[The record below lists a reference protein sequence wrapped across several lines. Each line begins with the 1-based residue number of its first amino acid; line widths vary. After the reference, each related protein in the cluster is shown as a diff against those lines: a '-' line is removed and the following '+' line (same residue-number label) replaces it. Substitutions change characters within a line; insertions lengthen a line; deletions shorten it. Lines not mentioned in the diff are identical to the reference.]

1 MPAIKKTAPRINGLL
16 ATLPRKEYERML
28 PSLEEIPLL
37 YEKVLYEPGALIL
50 DVYFPTSGIVSL
62 LAAVED
68 RATLEVGLVGR
79 EGMVGL
85 PLFMEVKT
93 SRNRA
98 VVQGAGFALKMKG
111 KAFQKECDNDGSL
124 SRLLRRYTHSLL
136 TQVSQSAV
144 CNRFHPI
151 DARLA
156 RWLLM
161 TRDRMGSDEFQLTQ
175 EFLSNMLGVRREGV
189 NKAAGELQQRNLIKY
204 SRGALTILNRP
215 GLEAIACKCY
225 RIIKEEYDT
234 FLQPLPRGKALHSA

>member
-1 MPAIKKTAPRINGLL
+1 MPLSKTHSALSSNRLL
-16 ATLPRKEYERML
+16 AKLPRKVYERLL

-37 YEKVLYEPGALIL
+37 FEKVLYEEGGLIQN
-50 DVYFPTSGIVSL
+50 VYFPTSGIVSL

-85 PLFMEVKT
+85 PIFMEVRK

-98 VVQGAGFALKMKG
+98 VVQGAGSAFRMKA
-111 KAFQKECDNDGSL
+111 KVFRKECQAGDSL
-124 SRLLRRYTHSLL
+124 PRLLRRYTHSLL
-136 TQVSQSAV
+136 TQISQTAV

-161 TRDRMGSDEFQLTQ
+161 TRDRMGADEFQLTQ

-189 NKAAGELQQRNLIKY
+189 NKAAGTLQERHLINY
-204 SRGALTILNRP
+204 SRGTLTILNGR
-215 GLEAIACKCY
+215 GLEAIACRCY
-225 RIIKEEYDT
+225 GIIKEEYDPAPAIGVRKD
-234 FLQPLPRGKALHSA
+234 FY